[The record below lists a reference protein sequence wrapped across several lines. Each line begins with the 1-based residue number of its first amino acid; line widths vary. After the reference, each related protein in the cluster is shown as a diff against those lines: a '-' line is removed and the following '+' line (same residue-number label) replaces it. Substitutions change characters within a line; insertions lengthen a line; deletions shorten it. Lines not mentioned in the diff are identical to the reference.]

1 MYELGKY
8 VYLNMQNPGVNIQ
21 IQNDANPLT
30 TVYQGLIDLGNIMTF
45 ENLSNINYN
54 IKKILEELRKRIT
67 DNPELNEII
76 DERQIVYQE
85 SGKDLCI
92 IKVKKDHLEIDFI
105 GSRILEDPM
114 EFSWKIKPNKKYKFN
129 RRMQIKNISD
139 IETTFILLS
148 QSYAID

>member
-1 MYELGKY
+1 MK
-8 VYLNMQNPGVNIQ
+8 V
-21 IQNDANPLT
+21 
-30 TVYQGLIDLGNIMTF
+30 LGNVMTF
-45 ENLSNINYN
+45 ENLSKINYN

-67 DNPELNEII
+67 DNSELNEII
-76 DERQIVYQE
+76 DEKQIIYQE

-105 GSRILEDPM
+105 GSKILEDPM
-114 EFSWKIKPNKKYKFN
+114 EFSWK
-129 RRMQIKNISD
+129 QIKNISD